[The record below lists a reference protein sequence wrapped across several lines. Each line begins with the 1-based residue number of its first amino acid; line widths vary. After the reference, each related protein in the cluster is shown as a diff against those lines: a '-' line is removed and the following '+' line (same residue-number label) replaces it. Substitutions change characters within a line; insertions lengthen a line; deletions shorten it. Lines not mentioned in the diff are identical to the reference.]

1 MHWGGGWS
9 LNNFSLWQ
17 VYIVKGNSVAT
28 ANCEIEYQTEFEV
41 KEMLV
46 LVTCVRQ
53 SSVIM
58 SAKWFVCGAYIPSNE
73 LFELLD
79 FSITKFF
86 LYTSSTGVFLSIFNW
101 KESGFQQSTK
111 PPLFWSWKPLPLI
124 DHIFNFQW
132 DKSWC
137 PLLLHNIDLMINGT
151 LMCGFIIYLPS
162 HHRKQGR
169 AKWIKRE
176 RKKS

>member
-1 MHWGGGWS
+1 
-9 LNNFSLWQ
+9 

-58 SAKWFVCGAYIPSNE
+58 SAKWFVCGAYILSNE

-86 LYTSSTGVFLSIFNW
+86 LYTSSTCVFLSIFN
-101 KESGFQQSTK
+101 
-111 PPLFWSWKPLPLI
+111 
-124 DHIFNFQW
+124 
-132 DKSWC
+132 
-137 PLLLHNIDLMINGT
+137 
-151 LMCGFIIYLPS
+151 
-162 HHRKQGR
+162 
-169 AKWIKRE
+169 
-176 RKKS
+176 